1 MSKLHG
7 PDEGYKTVVRRT
19 RAKKLK
25 NDEKI
30 LRQKMADLLE
40 DQEPVM
46 KGPPFN
52 PVIDLS
58 SLSHDEFVNHARQV
72 ITTGNPQ
79 GHPPGMSSPTM
90 QSLIDGLQVTR
101 ESYASVT
108 KKSSPSE
115 SSYNGSV
122 LTEDR
127 ESVTS
132 IQVKT
137 PKIATKVVKTT
148 RVKFAPL
155 ELTANK
161 KSKANQHAVA
171 TVQDKLTEQ
180 SQSLG
185 ARPVKV
191 TERLGDYATCRSI
204 YGRLVQ

>member
-19 RAKKLK
+19 STKKLK
-25 NDEKI
+25 NEEKI

-90 QSLIDGLQVTR
+90 QSLIDGLEVTR

-108 KKSSPSE
+108 NPIKNKSSPSE

-137 PKIATKVVKTT
+137 AKIANKRSSRTVPHKSHH
-148 RVKFAPL
+148 
-155 ELTANK
+155 AN
-161 KSKANQHAVA
+161 
-171 TVQDKLTEQ
+171 
-180 SQSLG
+180 
-185 ARPVKV
+185 RW
-191 TERLGDYATCRSI
+191 
-204 YGRLVQ
+204 